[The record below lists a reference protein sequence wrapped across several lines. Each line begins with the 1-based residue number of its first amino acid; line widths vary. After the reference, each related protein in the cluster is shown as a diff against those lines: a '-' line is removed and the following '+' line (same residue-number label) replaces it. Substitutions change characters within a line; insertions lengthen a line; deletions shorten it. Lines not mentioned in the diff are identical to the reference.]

1 MTTISCDAVIFDLDG
16 TLVDTTATIFL
27 HWSRWAARH
36 GLDIHSIME
45 CSHGLRSL
53 EAVKLVA
60 PHLDAATE
68 AAYMEAQE
76 AGDTTGTQAMP
87 GAAALLAALP
97 LDRWNI
103 ATSGSWA
110 IASARLNH
118 VGLPIPAHMVTA
130 EQVTAGKPDP
140 EPFRLAAERLGIV
153 PAACV
158 AFEDAPA
165 GIASAKA
172 AGMTVIGV
180 TVNFPPEKLGQA
192 DYLVPNLSHV
202 TVQISATGQLALT
215 LHG

>member
-1 MTTISCDAVIFDLDG
+1 M
-16 TLVDTTATIFL
+16 
-27 HWSRWAARH
+27 AR
-36 GLDIHSIME
+36 
-45 CSHGLRSL
+45 SHGLRSL
-53 EAVKLVA
+53 ETIKLVA

-97 LDRWNI
+97 RARWNI

-118 VGLPIPAHMVTA
+118 VGLPIPAQMVTA
-130 EQVTAGKPDP
+130 EQVIAGKPDP
-140 EPFRLAAERLGIV
+140 EPFRLAAERLGV
-153 PAACV
+153 APAACV

-180 TVNFPPEKLGQA
+180 TVNFPAEKLGQA
-192 DYLVPNLSHV
+192 DYVIPDLSHV
-202 TVQISATGQLALT
+202 SAQIGATGQVELT